1 MPRGLTDAQKNYIG
15 PVCWLAIVTD
25 PAGADHYYA
34 EEQIL
39 FAGNAYLPYLRI
51 DSPPVLTR
59 SASADSAEVA
69 FLNADLTVGNL
80 AAAQNWEG
88 SLCRLFQLL
97 IGLGSAVEIFRG
109 LLNEGQQDDQALKFR
124 LVSEG
129 DFAQIDAQQ
138 RSYDPNC
145 TLRFGKPQC
154 GYDGAASTITEQLAE
169 RTADVHTFFTIG
181 DSTLAMTLDEHK
193 GRTVVITA
201 GTGKGGKRRIFTN
214 SATTITV
221 ENQFAVQPDG
231 TSKFK
236 VFEFSSGAP
245 KFLFTSA
252 SSLAEATADIFSART
267 IGKTT
272 LAMPVDAHK
281 GDTIA
286 IVGGTGAGQARK
298 LKGNSAT
305 TFTIADAEADFAPAP
320 DGTSIFRCLFRSCP
334 KDFGQSCEIRAR
346 THRYNGFPTLT
357 PAVSGALPASAGNG
371 LLGGGGGGGPIDGDR
386 NKVPLTFNNL

>member
-1 MPRGLTDAQKNYIG
+1 
-15 PVCWLAIVTD
+15 V
-25 PAGADHYYA
+25 
-34 EEQIL
+34 L
-39 FAGNAYLPYLRI
+39 FGGNTYLPYLRI

-69 FLNADLTVGNL
+69 FLNADLTIGNL

-97 IGLGSAVEIFRG
+97 VGLGSAVEIFRG
-109 LLNEGQQDDQALKFR
+109 LLTEGQQDDQALKFR
-124 LVSEG
+124 LVSEL
-129 DFAQIDAQQ
+129 DAAQIDAQ
-138 RSYDPNC
+138 RPASPSC

-154 GYDGAASTITEQLAE
+154 GYDGAASTITERLAE

-181 DSTLAMTLDEHK
+181 DTTLAMTVDEHK
-193 GRTVVITA
+193 GRVVVITA
-201 GTGKGGKRRIFTN
+201 GTAKGGKRRIQSN

-221 ENQFAVQPDG
+221 EDQFAIQPDA

-252 SSLAEATADIFSART
+252 SSAAEATADIFSART

-272 LAMPVDAHK
+272 LALPVDAHV
-281 GDTIA
+281 GDAIA
-286 IVGGTGAGQARK
+286 IVSGTGAGQARK
-298 LKGNSAT
+298 IKGNTAT
-305 TFTIADAEADFAPAP
+305 TFTIEDAAADFAPAP
-320 DGTSIFRCLFRSCP
+320 DGTSVFRCLFRTCP

-346 THRYNGFPTLT
+346 MHRFNGFPTLT
-357 PAVSGALPASAGNG
+357 PAVSAALSVSAGSG
-371 LLGGGGGGGPIDGDR
+371 LMGGGGGGGIFVDDGR
-386 NKVPLTFNNL
+386 LKFPPNFNNL